1 MRDAEAWAAAMGK
14 LLRESARSVQ
24 MARAGVAKL
33 QRDFTK
39 EKWLGRIEAIYEEVL
54 KGKISHR

>member
-1 MRDAEAWAAAMGK
+1 
-14 LLRESARSVQ
+14 

-39 EKWLGRIEAIYEEVL
+39 EKWLGQMEGIYEGVL
-54 KGKISHR
+54 GKRVSHR

>member
-1 MRDAEAWAAAMGK
+1 
-14 LLRESARSVQ
+14 
-24 MARAGVAKL
+24 MARAGVTKL
-33 QRDFTK
+33 ELDFTK